1 MLKSVRTSLGFM
13 SSKERSSWYFLTSLR
28 SLLSL
33 LDVAGIFLIGFVAAS
48 TAVFFTS
55 GSDPDRV
62 LTFANLQVPAINAA
76 TLPWA
81 FVGILLLFI
90 SKSIFSIVLTKRA
103 AFLVAQVEARAAR
116 RIAEISLGGDLSD
129 ARKKS
134 SEDLT
139 FAVQVGSPSAF
150 NALLNAVNSLA
161 SEGMLFIVICLG
173 FLAIDPLA
181 TLGTVIYF
189 GLVSLLIHYFV
200 GSRMGRAAQIT
211 ADSSVRANTAIMDM
225 VSVYRELLVLGKRD
239 WYFEEIYRAR
249 VSASDNS
256 ATQHYLSSMPRFIIE
271 GALLVGGAIFIVS
284 LSLTGDIVDSA
295 ATIGVFLSGGF
306 RLTAAVLPLQNAF
319 LTLKSVIPSANT
331 AHDILN
337 LNKQELSDDGFLIP
351 SDHPSDNLHDGPIG
365 FRFRDVFFS
374 YPDSESPVLAEMSF
388 EVQPGEQ
395 VALLGPSGAGK
406 STVADLLCRVMTPTK
421 GKIEWTVSGHSD
433 EFKDALG
440 RVSYVPQRPGLV
452 AGTILQ
458 NVALGEDKDLVNVEL
473 VMEALRLAHLAEVV
487 NSLPNG
493 LESQLGNLKDGLS
506 GGQIQRLG
514 LARALYTRPG
524 LLVMDEATSALD
536 AESEYEIQK
545 ALDAMRGKVTVVLI
559 AHRLNTI
566 QHADKVILIEDGH
579 LKDSGTFKELIA
591 RNPSVERVV
600 DLMKVEKN

>member
-1 MLKSVRTSLGFM
+1 M

-28 SLLSL
+28 SLLSF

-81 FVGILLLFI
+81 FVGILLLFV

-116 RIAEISLGGDLSD
+116 RIAEISLGGDLSH

-134 SEDLT
+134 SEDLM

-331 AHDILN
+331 AHDILK
-337 LNKQELSDDGFLIP
+337 LNKEKLSEDGFLIP
-351 SDHPSDNLHDGPIG
+351 ADHPSSNLQDGPIG

-374 YPDSESPVLAEMSF
+374 YPDSGSPALAEISF

-473 VMEALRLAHLAEVV
+473 VMEALRLAQLAEVV
-487 NSLPNG
+487 DSLPNG

-566 QHADKVILIEDGH
+566 QHADTVILIEDGH

-600 DLMKVEKN
+600 DLMKVDEN